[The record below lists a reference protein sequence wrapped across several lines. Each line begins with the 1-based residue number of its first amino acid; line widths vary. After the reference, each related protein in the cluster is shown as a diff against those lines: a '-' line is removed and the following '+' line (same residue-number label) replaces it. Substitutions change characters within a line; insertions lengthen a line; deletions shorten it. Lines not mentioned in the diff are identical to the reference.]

1 MATRST
7 KSYTRFKSSAKD
19 VFQGG
24 GDKPITDNQINFIL
38 RITKE
43 RGINIKGYMIS
54 KGIRDFY
61 VLKGRDADAI
71 IKDIMKYPE
80 INNQ

>member
-1 MATRST
+1 MAARST
-7 KSYTRFKSSAKD
+7 KSYVRSKASPKD
-19 VFQGG
+19 MFRGG
-24 GDKPITDNQINFIL
+24 GDKPITDNQINYIL
-38 RITKE
+38 RITKK
-43 RGINIKGYMIS
+43 RGINVKCYMIS

-80 INNQ
+80 ISNQ